1 MTARA
6 SAVEQTRRRV
16 LEATVALH
24 LRRLSA
30 DISLIDVAEEAQ
42 VSVQTVLR
50 HFGSR
55 DGLLEAALQWATD
68 DVEQERRVEPG
79 DVTAAVRAVV
89 DHYEL
94 RGDGVLLL
102 LAQEGSEALA
112 ARVTTHGRAVH
123 RRWVTDT
130 FGPLLARG
138 VGREEALDLLV
149 VATDVYTWKL
159 LRRDRRLSLARTRAR
174 MEALV
179 RAVLA
184 LHHHARPESA
194 GSAATTGQQKESS

>member
-16 LEATVALH
+16 LEAAVGLH

-30 DISLIDVAEEAQ
+30 DISLADVAAEAG

-55 DGLLEAALQWATD
+55 EGLIEAALQWATD
-68 DVEQERRVEPG
+68 DVEQERRAEPG
-79 DVTAAVRAVV
+79 DVTGAVRAVV

-102 LAQEGSEALA
+102 LAQEGSEAFA
-112 ARVTTHGRAVH
+112 ARVTTHGRGVH
-123 RRWVTDT
+123 RRWVTET
-130 FGPLLARG
+130 FAPLLPRG
-138 VGREEALDLLV
+138 RGREEALDLLV

-159 LRRDRRLSLARTRAR
+159 LRRDRGLSLARTRER

-179 RAVLA
+179 HAVLA
-184 LHHHARPESA
+184 LHPSHPA
-194 GSAATTGQQKESS
+194 

>member
-68 DVEQERRVEPG
+68 DVEQERRAEPG
-79 DVTAAVRAVV
+79 DVTGAVRAVV

-138 VGREEALDLLV
+138 EGREEALDLLV

-184 LHHHARPESA
+184 LHPPRPA
-194 GSAATTGQQKESS
+194 

>member
-55 DGLLEAALQWATD
+55 DGLL
-68 DVEQERRVEPG
+68 RRPCSG
-79 DVTAAVRAVV
+79 RPTTSSRS
-89 DHYEL
+89 
-94 RGDGVLLL
+94 DGW
-102 LAQEGSEALA
+102 S
-112 ARVTTHGRAVH
+112 RVT
-123 RRWVTDT
+123 
-130 FGPLLARG
+130 
-138 VGREEALDLLV
+138 
-149 VATDVYTWKL
+149 
-159 LRRDRRLSLARTRAR
+159 
-174 MEALV
+174 
-179 RAVLA
+179 
-184 LHHHARPESA
+184 
-194 GSAATTGQQKESS
+194 